1 MKKIFILPII
11 LSLLSGCDIKNKNS
25 GLGQDLKIKTVYG
38 EEYLIKGK
46 SIQNQTGLNKQ
57 ENLVNLVAMEY
68 EERLKIDELF
78 FKYTDEILSLQ
89 RYCNFIYSKSEY
101 FVANSEEKRLSY
113 INDCIKNNQ
122 ERFEIKDEWIEK
134 QRITIEEAN
143 VKWEKAQEKLVN
155 LEKKFMAESP
165 KGIHFELFSFRP
177 IFIDLN
183 KKKNLLSEVNIYCIH
198 PNLNEEVIN
207 LYKKWEVISEGK
219 INTNKKIKS
228 LIKDKF
234 CKKYARFQ

>member
-1 MKKIFILPII
+1 MEKILILPII
-11 LSLLSGCDIKNKNS
+11 LSLLSGCNIKNKNS
-25 GLGQDLKIKTVYG
+25 SLEQDLKIKTVYG

-46 SIQNQTGLNKQ
+46 SIQNQTGINKQ
-57 ENLVNLVAMEY
+57 ENLINLLAMEY
-68 EERLKIDELF
+68 EDSLKIDELF
-78 FKYTDEILSLQ
+78 FKYTDELLSLQ
-89 RYCNFIYSKSEY
+89 RYCDFVYSKS
-101 FVANSEEKRLSY
+101 N
-113 INDCIKNNQ
+113 IDDCIKNYQ

-155 LEKKFMAESP
+155 LEKKFMTETP

-183 KKKNLLSEVNIYCIH
+183 KKKNLLPEVNIYCIH
-198 PNLNEEVIN
+198 PKLNEEEIN
-207 LYKKWEVISEGK
+207 LYKKWDLILEGK

-228 LIKDKF
+228 IIRDKF